1 MKKHKILKRL
11 VKIKYKTMSQE
22 TLTPQE
28 RKEQFI
34 QQLEKRIE
42 GMFASGN
49 LTAKFETAQCAPSY
63 GWSVEEYMYMPIVA
77 QRLRAKGYSVSSS
90 VNWEVT
96 DWVIAV

>member
-1 MKKHKILKRL
+1 MSET
-11 VKIKYKTMSQE
+11 KTLS
-22 TLTPQE
+22 PQE

-34 QQLEKRIE
+34 QSMVDRIE
-42 GMFASGN
+42 KSLGDR
-49 LTAKFETAQCAPSY
+49 LTTRFETCSKAPSF

-77 QRLRAKGYSVSSS
+77 QRLREKGYSVSSS

>member
-1 MKKHKILKRL
+1 MSE
-11 VKIKYKTMSQE
+11 VK

-28 RKEQFI
+28 KKEQFI
-34 QQLEKRIE
+34 QSLVDRIE
-42 GMFASGN
+42 SQLGGEY
-49 LTAKFETAQCAPSY
+49 LTTKFETAQCAPSY

-77 QRLRAKGYSVSSS
+77 QRLREKGYSVSSS

>member
-1 MKKHKILKRL
+1 MKTLEI
-11 VKIKYKTMSQE
+11 I
-22 TLTPQE
+22 LTPQE

-34 QQLEKRIE
+34 V
-42 GMFASGN
+42 N
-49 LTAKFETAQCAPSY
+49 LMNKIKSRLGGSYLTTKFETSKCAPSY

-77 QRLRAKGYSVSSS
+77 DRLRQEGYQVTSS

>member
-1 MKKHKILKRL
+1 MENQ
-11 VKIKYKTMSQE
+11 TQE
-22 TLTPQE
+22 VVLTPQE

-34 QQLEKRIE
+34 VNLMNRIK
-42 GMFASGN
+42 GG
-49 LTAKFETAQCAPSY
+49 LTTSLTTKFETAKCAPSY

-77 QRLRAKGYSVSSS
+77 QRLREEGYSVSSS

>member
-1 MKKHKILKRL
+1 ME
-11 VKIKYKTMSQE
+11 E
-22 TLTPQE
+22 TKVLSPQE

-34 QQLEKRIE
+34 QELMERIE
-42 GMFASGN
+42 SRLGGEY
-49 LTAKFETAQCAPSY
+49 LTTKFETAKCAPSY

-77 QRLRAKGYSVSSS
+77 QRLREKGYSVSSS